1 MTQRSSSSEERR
13 SFLTRFQ
20 AGAAAA
26 AALLVGGAAKAQE
39 KGVSAPRFE
48 PERHAQDDWMDQ
60 IPGKHRVVFDTFTV
74 DGFGEAALWAGN
86 FLLANRNEYGLKNED
101 LALIIVARHFSTG
114 YGYNNEMWAKYG
126 ATLASR
132 GSSAEA
138 AAKEPPKTNPSAEAV
153 ASLAKQGVRFAVCS
167 MATRRL
173 SGMIARASGGTA
185 DAIFTELGANLVSN
199 ARLVPAGIVAVNRAQ
214 ERGYTLVTA

>member
-1 MTQRSSSSEERR
+1 
-13 SFLTRFQ
+13 
-20 AGAAAA
+20 
-26 AALLVGGAAKAQE
+26 
-39 KGVSAPRFE
+39 
-48 PERHAQDDWMDQ
+48 MDQ
-60 IPGKHRVVFDTFTV
+60 IPGRHRMVFDTFTV

-86 FLLANRNEYGLKNED
+86 FLLANRNDYGLKNED

-114 YGYNNEMWAKYG
+114 YGYNNDMWAKYG
-126 ATLASR
+126 ATLAGR
-132 GSSAEA
+132 APSADGP
-138 AAKEPPKTNPSAEAV
+138 AKEPPKANPSAASV
-153 ASLAKQGVRFAVCS
+153 ASLANQGVRFAVCQ

-173 SGMIARASGGTA
+173 AGMIARASGGTA